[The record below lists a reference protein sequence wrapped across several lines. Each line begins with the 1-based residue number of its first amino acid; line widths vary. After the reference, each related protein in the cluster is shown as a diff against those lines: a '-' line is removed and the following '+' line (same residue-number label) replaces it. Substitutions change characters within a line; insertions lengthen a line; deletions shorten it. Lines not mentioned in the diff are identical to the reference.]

1 MRVYDEEIVDLNE
14 KKRDDVNEDEQLKIG
29 IEGFNL
35 GDGERK
41 EFFPQEEE
49 ETIVETGEDP
59 MGKYYKEIRG
69 NSYLNREEELE
80 SFKTLEKAKDET
92 VKAVI
97 TSPYSIGEIIE
108 LGRKLRNREI
118 KVKEVLGV
126 NSVDELYLMGVEKKS
141 EKILSIID
149 KIGEKNKELTSSFK
163 ALAKYKEEGRR
174 FESIKNDL
182 NKCHGQ
188 IISLIERI
196 PFNQDQV
203 EKLGLKVIQSAS
215 EALKRKKKKE
225 SRGKAVDSLKEQK
238 SLEYNQRWDKVLT
251 ADKLEDT
258 IRTIREGQDTYKKT
272 KLKLVKANLRFVIS
286 IAKKFEN
293 RGLDLLDLIQEGN
306 IGLMTAIDKFDYKR
320 GIKFCSY
327 GHWWIQQ
334 TIMKALMGQSKTIRI
349 PVHIVEKIR
358 KLRGAFKSLSQEL
371 KRKPTIREMA
381 EMVMVSEDF
390 ARRVLKIQK
399 EPISLD
405 KVMEDEDNESSLMDF
420 VEDIDSPSPEKE
432 VSDNELQKKLREV
445 LKGLSPRE
453 EKILRMRYGID
464 FNASNTLEE
473 IGEDF
478 ALSRERIR
486 QIEEEAISKLRKNGN
501 IKKLKTF
508 LN

>member
-1 MRVYDEEIVDLNE
+1 MRVYDEEIVNLSEKTPVDLNE
-14 KKRDDVNEDEQLKIG
+14 NEQEKVG
-29 IEGFNL
+29 FEGFDDSN
-35 GDGERK
+35 GNRK
-41 EFFPQEEE
+41 EFFSEEEE
-49 ETIVETGEDP
+49 ETIIETGEDP
-59 MGKYYKEIRG
+59 MGKYCKEIRG
-69 NSYLNREEELE
+69 NSYLTREEELE
-80 SFKTLEKAKDET
+80 SFKTLEKARDET
-92 VKAVI
+92 LKAVI

-108 LGRKLRNREI
+108 LGRKLRDCGI

-126 NSVDELYLMGVEKKS
+126 NSVDELYLMGVEKKK
-141 EKILSIID
+141 EQVLSIID
-149 KIGEKNKELTSSFK
+149 KIAEKNKELTSCLK
-163 ALAKYKEEGRR
+163 ALARYKEEGRR
-174 FESIKNDL
+174 FEGIKNDL
-182 NKCHGQ
+182 RKCHGQ
-188 IISLIERI
+188 IISLIGKI

-203 EKLGLKVIQSAS
+203 EKLGQKVIQLAS
-215 EALKRKKKKE
+215 EALKRKKKKR
-225 SRGKAVDSLKEQK
+225 SHTKGKDSSKEQK
-238 SLEYNQRWDKVLT
+238 PLEYNERWDKILS
-251 ADKLEDT
+251 ADQLEEM

-272 KLKLVKANLRFVIS
+272 KLKLVKVNLRFVIS

-306 IGLMTAIDKFDYKR
+306 IGLMTAIDKFDHKR

-349 PVHIVEKIR
+349 PVHIVDKIR
-358 KLRGAFKSLSQEL
+358 KLRAAFKSLSQEL

-381 EMVMVSEDF
+381 QRVMVPEDF
-390 ARRVLKIQK
+390 VRRVLKIQK

-420 VEDIDSPSPEKE
+420 IEDIDSPSPEKE
-432 VSDNELQKKLREV
+432 MSDKELQKRLREV

-453 EKILRMRYGID
+453 ERILRMRFGID
-464 FNASNTLEE
+464 FNVNHTLEE

-486 QIEEEAISKLRKNGN
+486 QIEEEAISKLRRNSN